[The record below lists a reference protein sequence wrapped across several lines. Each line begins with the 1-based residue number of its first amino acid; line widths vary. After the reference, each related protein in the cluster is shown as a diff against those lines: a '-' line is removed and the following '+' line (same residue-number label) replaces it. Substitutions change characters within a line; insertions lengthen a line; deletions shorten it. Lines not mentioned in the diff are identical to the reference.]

1 MKLSVLCTTA
11 ALLVSTLAVAAPEDK
26 EQPSTVTGRLLA
38 AQASGEL
45 ASTEDQYLSGKVRKE
60 VYQRYVK
67 SFSHPI
73 PARFAKD
80 SFKSE

>member
-1 MKLSVLCTTA
+1 MKTSLSFTVI
-11 ALLVSTLAVAAPEDK
+11 ALLASNLAMATGPEEDT
-26 EQPSTVTGRLLA
+26 PRTPTGRLLA

-67 SFSHPI
+67 SFSHSI
-73 PARFAKD
+73 PARFTKD